1 MAYGNEKKNKRS
13 AKDKKLLGAA
23 EAIVF
28 CQWRPVSVSHMA
40 QVLEIS
46 ESAMEELMDCLMEEY
61 NQGRAGH
68 PAGKAGT
75 AMCRCAPPVNMAK
88 PCAKRWKCA
97 GTSRF
102 PRRPWKFWR

>member
-28 CQWRPVSVSHMA
+28 ASGDPVSVSHMA

-61 NQGRAGH
+61 NQEGRGI
-68 PAGKAGT
+68 
-75 AMCRCAPPVNMAK
+75 RLV
-88 PCAKRWKCA
+88 
-97 GTSRF
+97 
-102 PRRPWKFWR
+102 